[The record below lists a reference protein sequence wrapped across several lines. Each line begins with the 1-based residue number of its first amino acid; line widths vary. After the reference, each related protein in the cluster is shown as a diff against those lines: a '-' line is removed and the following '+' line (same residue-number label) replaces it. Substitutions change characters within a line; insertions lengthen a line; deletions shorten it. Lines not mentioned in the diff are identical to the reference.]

1 MSGLS
6 RRDLLRG
13 TILLGLSASGT
24 LLWRSGHAED
34 QLPGPLL
41 HPLLLIDPVQG
52 LRLRIARS
60 EMGQGVASG
69 LAQLL
74 AWELDLPWAQLRIEH
89 ADIPAAIKRQGTS
102 ASDSLHSQFLVYR
115 QAGALLRQA
124 LLEAAGRHWAL
135 PPAAL
140 RCADGAVHGPAGA
153 LDYRQL
159 WAQLREPQIAAP
171 PLRPGLPPL
180 GAVLPRL
187 DMAEKLR
194 GRAVYGVDAAA
205 AHSQALAFWIP
216 PHGYSVV
223 RVQRAP
229 AGVRLLA
236 GPTAVAVL
244 AADTWSAWQARDA
257 LRVQLRRSDPAPND
271 NAALQRA
278 FAARWRRPLFEQQR
292 AGADWPAPDPAR
304 SISLQFQMPFLAHA
318 TLEPP
323 AAVWRGASAEAWL
336 ATQSPAGARRSLQR
350 LLGGE
355 AEDYGLRK
363 CWLGGGFG
371 RKQYH
376 DALERLILAWRE
388 AGRPAQDWHALYSRA
403 DEFASDPVRPASE
416 HRLFAQLAPD
426 GTIAAWRHQAVAAA
440 VLPWYGSDQQLPPDQ
455 DYLSHAGLA
464 MQAYRVAAL
473 HTESGGVRT
482 AIPCGIW
489 RGIGHVANCL
499 VQEQGIDALAERAGA
514 DPARF
519 RLGLLQAPRMRRV
532 LEAVLAAGD
541 WQWPPRPGRAQGLAV
556 FQEQDEE
563 RGAPYGVFVAH
574 LVSLARGPQGWG
586 IERVDVAVDCGLV
599 VAPDQVRAQFEGGVA
614 WALSGMLAELR
625 YVDGRPQARNFDA
638 YPLLRHSEMPAVHVH
653 LRPGAEHPSGA
664 GEKGVPSL
672 APALLNAW
680 AAAGGGRV
688 TRLPWAQLP
697 ALLRGRAAPSQAQ
710 RGNS

>member
-6 RRDLLRG
+6 RRGLLRG
-13 TILLGLSASGT
+13 TVVLGLSASGT
-24 LLWRSGHAED
+24 LLWRSGHAETA
-34 QLPGPLL
+34 PGPLL

-140 RCADGAVHGPAGA
+140 RCAGGAVHGPAGA

-244 AADTWSAWQARDA
+244 ADDTWSAWQARDA

-304 SISLQFQMPFLAHA
+304 SISLQFHMPFLAHA

-336 ATQSPAGARRSLQR
+336 ATQSPAGARRSR
-350 LLGGE
+350 S
-355 AEDYGLRK
+355 A
-363 CWLGGGFG
+363 CWAA
-371 RKQYH
+371 RPRTM
-376 DALERLILAWRE
+376 ACAN
-388 AGRPAQDWHALYSRA
+388 AGW
-403 DEFASDPVRPASE
+403 
-416 HRLFAQLAPD
+416 
-426 GTIAAWRHQAVAAA
+426 VAA
-440 VLPWYGSDQQLPPDQ
+440 S
-455 DYLSHAGLA
+455 
-464 MQAYRVAAL
+464 AASS
-473 HTESGGVRT
+473 TT
-482 AIPCGIW
+482 
-489 RGIGHVANCL
+489 
-499 VQEQGIDALAERAGA
+499 
-514 DPARF
+514 
-519 RLGLLQAPRMRRV
+519 
-532 LEAVLAAGD
+532 
-541 WQWPPRPGRAQGLAV
+541 
-556 FQEQDEE
+556 
-563 RGAPYGVFVAH
+563 
-574 LVSLARGPQGWG
+574 
-586 IERVDVAVDCGLV
+586 
-599 VAPDQVRAQFEGGVA
+599 
-614 WALSGMLAELR
+614 
-625 YVDGRPQARNFDA
+625 
-638 YPLLRHSEMPAVHVH
+638 
-653 LRPGAEHPSGA
+653 
-664 GEKGVPSL
+664 
-672 APALLNAW
+672 
-680 AAAGGGRV
+680 
-688 TRLPWAQLP
+688 TRWSA
-697 ALLRGRAAPSQAQ
+697 
-710 RGNS
+710 